1 MWQKQLHLCIGHDCT
16 ISFNA
21 HIKFFIRTFVF
32 WLQTNNLQLNL
43 KPIVGLFHYVP
54 RSAAVIHACEYPQCS
69 IYLDNILLIF
79 AILGRG
85 TVHACEYQ
93 VCITHR
99 LSLTF
104 GARYSSCLWIS
115 SAQQTSACL
124 WHLGWGAVHACEYQV
139 CSIHRQLWYLGRGA
153 VHDILTFVFEN
164 RVKLQFLLVNFHSAK
179 FLVK

>member
-21 HIKFFIRTFVF
+21 HMKFLIRTFVF

-79 AILGRG
+79 GI
-85 TVHACEYQ
+85 
-93 VCITHR
+93 
-99 LSLTF
+99 
-104 GARYSSCLWIS
+104 RYSSCLWIS
-115 SAQQTSACL
+115 SVHHSSLIFDIWGEVQFMLVNIKCAADICL
-124 WHLGWGAVHACEYQV
+124 SLNAIFGLFLKVDKMQH
-139 CSIHRQLWYLGRGA
+139 SSTT
-153 VHDILTFVFEN
+153 LTFGARCSSCLHADIQFSVFI
-164 RVKLQFLLVNFHSAK
+164 VIS
-179 FLVK
+179 